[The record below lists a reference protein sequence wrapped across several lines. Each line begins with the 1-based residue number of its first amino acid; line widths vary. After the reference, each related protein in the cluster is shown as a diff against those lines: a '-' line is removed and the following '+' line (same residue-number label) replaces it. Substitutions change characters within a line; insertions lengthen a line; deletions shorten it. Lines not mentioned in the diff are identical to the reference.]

1 MGKDTSEKKK
11 SPPPKGKLGRQQ
23 RIGVLIALGI
33 MAIGA
38 ALWILGPAWAG
49 GDSGKSGGAGSGG
62 GSGGSS
68 LVQGL
73 APGGVGDG
81 GETEKTGD
89 PGILSEVSP
98 AVFQLGF
105 SFVVAF
111 AIAYAARTFLRITLI
126 AVGGFLLV
134 LFGLEYVDIVTV
146 NWETMEE
153 HYNNLLASAR
163 ESFSGFKEFVT
174 GRLPSAGSALAG
186 LVVGFRRK

>member
-1 MGKDTSEKKK
+1 MGKDASEKKK
-11 SPPPKGKLGRQQ
+11 SPPSGRFGKQQ
-23 RIGVLIALGI
+23 RICMLIALGV

-38 ALWILGPAWAG
+38 ALWLLGPAWAR
-49 GDSGKSGGAGSGG
+49 GDSGKTGGAASRG

-73 APGGVGDG
+73 APGG
-81 GETEKTGD
+81 ETSGAEPAD
-89 PGILSEVSP
+89 PGILGEMSP
-98 AVFQLGF
+98 AIFQLGF

-126 AVGGFLLV
+126 AAGGFLLI

-146 NWETMEE
+146 NWHTMEE
-153 HYNNLLASAR
+153 HYNSLVASVR

-186 LVVGFRRK
+186 LLVGFRRK